1 MSPSPEAFPARAVA
15 APYYEGGGG
24 NFRTPPPDLPSLLLK
39 ERIVYLGLPLFSD
52 DDAKRQMGIDVT
64 ELIIAQLLYLEFDN
78 PDKPIFFYINSTGTS
93 WYSGDAIGFET
104 EAFAICD
111 TIRYVKPPVHTIC
124 IGQAMGTAAMILSA
138 GSKGQRASLPHAS
151 IVLHQPRSGARGQA
165 TDIQIRAKEVLQNKR
180 TMLDMLAENTGR
192 SAEQLAED
200 SDRMTYLT
208 PVQAMEYGLIDRV
221 LSSRKELPQPLP
233 SS

>member
-1 MSPSPEAFPARAVA
+1 MVGMQLNRQPVERFLQGTGPVVDVRAPAEFAQGHIPGAR
-15 APYYEGGGG
+15 
-24 NFRTPPPDLPSLLLK
+24 N
-39 ERIVYLGLPLFSD
+39 LPLFSD

-78 PDKPIFFYINSTGTS
+78 PEKPIFFYINSTGTS

-104 EAFAICD
+104 EAFAIAD

-138 GSKGQRASLPHAS
+138 GTKGHRAALPHAS

-165 TDIQIRAKEVLQNKR
+165 SDIRIQANEILYLKQKLNQEL
-180 TMLDMLAENTGR
+180 
-192 SAEQLAED
+192 
-200 SDRMTYLT
+200 SDRTG
-208 PVQAMEYGLIDRV
+208 QALPRIEEDTDRDFFMSPAEAVEYGLIDKVIEKRPV
-221 LSSRKELPQPLP
+221 RPV
-233 SS
+233 